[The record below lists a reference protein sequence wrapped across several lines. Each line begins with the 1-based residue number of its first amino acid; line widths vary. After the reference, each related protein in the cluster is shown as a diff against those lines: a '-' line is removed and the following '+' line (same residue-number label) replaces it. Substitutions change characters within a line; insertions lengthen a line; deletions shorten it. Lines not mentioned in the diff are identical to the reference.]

1 MAMTSLIV
9 TGDDF
14 GISHGINRGIIQA
27 HSTGILTSTSLMVDR
42 AAATE
47 AAVLA
52 RRYPTLSLGLHLE
65 LDAVE
70 PQRVPAELDRQLAR
84 FLELVGSP
92 PTHIDSHHDAH
103 RAGLVLHSVL
113 AFAQRFGVPV
123 RGYSRV
129 HHVSKFYGRWGG
141 EPHLDQVSPAGFVR
155 VLDEEVRAGVNE
167 LSCHPGHVD
176 GELRSSY
183 GTEREVELATLCDGA
198 ARRAIQDRHIRLIGF
213 RDLPARATSTF
224 AEDVAS

>member
-1 MAMTSLIV
+1 MTSLIV

-14 GISHGINRGIIQA
+14 GISHGVNRGIIQA
-27 HSTGILTSTSLMVDR
+27 HSTGILTSASLMVDR
-42 AAATE
+42 AAAG
-47 AAVLA
+47 AAAALA
-52 RRYPTLSLGLHLE
+52 RRTPTLSLGLHLE

-84 FLELVGSP
+84 FLELVGIP

-103 RAGLVLHSVL
+103 RAPRVLPRVL
-113 AFAQRFGVPV
+113 ALAQRLEVPV

-141 EPHLDQVSPAGFVR
+141 ESHFDHVSPAGFMR
-155 VLDEEVRAGVNE
+155 VLDEEIRAGVNE
-167 LSCHPGHVD
+167 LSCHPGYVD

-183 GTEREVELATLCDGA
+183 GTEREVELATLCDRT
-198 ARRAIQDRHIRLIGF
+198 ARRAIEDRRIRLIGF
-213 RDLPARATSTF
+213 RDLPALATSTF
-224 AEDVAS
+224 AEDRAS